1 MGEGRAQALGQL
13 FQHVIR
19 REAHPAG
26 CALCFTLCF
35 ALSFTTASVRHLHA
49 DGELHMAI
57 AQVIAERGHRTPGG
71 DVGSHYWLIRG
82 ADADHLTLARGQS
95 IAITQYRSA
104 IQKQADL
111 APTVGGGTQTT
122 ADAQLQRQG
131 QGVEGLGVG
140 VSARWGA

>member
-1 MGEGRAQALGQL
+1 MGEGRAEALGQF

-26 CALCFTLCF
+26 CALCFALCF
-35 ALSFTTASVRHLHA
+35 GLSFTTASVRRLHA

-57 AQVIAERGHRTPGG
+57 AQVIAERSHRAPRG
-71 DVGSHYWLIRG
+71 DVGSHYRLICG
-82 ADADHLTLARGQS
+82 ADADHLALARGQP
-95 IAITQYRSA
+95 IAVTQYRAA

-111 APTVGGGTQTT
+111 ASAIRGGTQTT

-131 QGVEGLGVG
+131 QGVERLGVG